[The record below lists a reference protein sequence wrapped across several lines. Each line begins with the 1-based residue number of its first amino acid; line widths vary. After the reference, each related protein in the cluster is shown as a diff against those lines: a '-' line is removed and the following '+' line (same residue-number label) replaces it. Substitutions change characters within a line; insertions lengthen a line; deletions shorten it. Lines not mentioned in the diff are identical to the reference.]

1 MARIPNRRW
10 SASAPGSPEMGLLR
24 ALISNHPLANIFFVV
39 VIVMGL
45 MAYLTMPREQ
55 DPEINFNWVNIST
68 VLPGASA
75 EDVEQRVT
83 NPLEDAIRTVAD
95 VRWVVSSSREGVSNI
110 LVRFTDIDERT
121 FDKRINDLRREI
133 QNKANAELPAE
144 VIDPDILEI
153 TTSNGFPTAMV
164 VLRGQ
169 ADDEHLRFA
178 ARQVRDDLEQIAG
191 VDQVLALGFQ
201 EPELQVE
208 FDSAALAARG
218 LNAADL
224 ADGLRAWFRDTF
236 AGKVRTGDGEWL
248 VRVAGTTADP
258 EEVARFHLQSP
269 GVDGGRV
276 PLDAVATVRRGRE
289 DPRQLASTDGLP
301 AVLLSVTKQSGIN
314 TLDLVDRITAYIDER
329 NVLFEG
335 SGLVLKL
342 ADDQTIPTR
351 TALGVMQ
358 NNALIGLLLVL
369 AVCWVFLGS
378 RIAGLVAIGVVFS
391 ISGTFWVLSMTGSTL
406 NISVLL
412 GIVIVLGML
421 VDDAVVVV
429 ESIYYRMQRGMKPLD
444 AAIGALRE
452 VGLPVLAAV
461 STTIAAFLPLML
473 LPGIVG
479 KFMFIIPFV
488 VTIGLAVSLIEA
500 YWMLPAH
507 VDTLGPRAISRSR
520 TQQLREKYTHWV
532 RVKYT
537 RLLIRVLR
545 TPGRFLA
552 AALGLFVAAVLALAL
567 GAVQFQFFAFDP
579 LRIYYVNVDM
589 PPDASIQETMAETL
603 RVESVVREHLRD
615 GEVRSVVSAAGIKF
629 TDVEPVYGDR
639 HGQVTVS
646 LQPDAPGMRGY
657 DEIIDGMRGAV
668 EAASLRADISFL
680 RMSGGPPAGKAVSVK
695 VRNDDFTELRAAAAE
710 VRRILAAIPDAIDIS
725 DDDDPGRDELSL
737 RVDVLAARNAGLDP
751 GLVARLLRLHVDGE
765 VVADMRDRG
774 EKLELRVRASPR
786 VLDDV
791 EQILSDPVAL
801 PGGGTTTLGALVD
814 AQPRKSPGL
823 IRHWNLRRAITV
835 EADLVEGGINAVE
848 ANRLLVEGWDEVRGR
863 FPNTDLDFSGQLD
876 DIQESLDAMF
886 GLFLLGLGLIYLI
899 LAAQFR
905 SYFQP
910 LLILVT
916 VPLAFTGVTI
926 GLLVSRN
933 PMSLYTLY
941 GVIALTGIAVNAAI
955 VLISA
960 ANDRRR
966 AGMRTLHAT
975 IYAARR
981 RVIAILMTTFT
992 TIAGLFSL
1000 AVGLGG
1006 KSLLWGPVAASIV
1019 WGLAVSA
1026 VLTLF
1031 VIPPLYRFFLQDP
1044 PWYRRAWAW
1053 LKARRTHA
1061 PGPRRRPPPPVS

>member
-1 MARIPNRRW
+1 
-10 SASAPGSPEMGLLR
+10 MGLLA
-24 ALISNHPLANIFFVV
+24 ALIRNHPLANVTFVV

-45 MAYLTMPREQ
+45 MAYAQMPREQ
-55 DPEINFNWVNIST
+55 DPEINFNWVNIAT

-83 NPLEDAIRTVAD
+83 NPLEDSIRNVQD
-95 VRWVVSSSREGVSNI
+95 VRWVVSSSRESVSNI
-110 LVRFTDIDERT
+110 LVRFHDIGERS

-133 QNKANAELPAE
+133 QAKANTELPAE
-144 VIDPDILEI
+144 VVDPDILEI

-164 VLRGQ
+164 VLTGQ
-169 ADDEHLRFA
+169 ADDEHLRYA
-178 ARQVRDDLEQIAG
+178 ARTVRDDLEQLTG
-191 VDQVLALGFQ
+191 VDRVLAIGFQ

-208 FDSAALAARG
+208 FDPTALASRG
-218 LNAADL
+218 LTATAL
-224 ADGLRAWFRDTF
+224 ADGLRLWFRDTF
-236 AGKVRTGDGEWL
+236 AGKVKTGGGEWL

-258 EEVARFHLQSP
+258 EQVASFQLQAP
-269 GVDGGRV
+269 GSTEGRV

-289 DPRQLASTDGLP
+289 DPRQLAATGGQP
-301 AVLLSVTKQSGIN
+301 AVLLSVTKVGFTN
-314 TLDLVDRITAYIDER
+314 TLDLVDRIRGYIDSK
-329 NVLFEG
+329 NQVLAG
-335 SGLVLKL
+335 SGLTLL
-342 ADDQTIPTR
+342 LSDDQTIPTR
-351 TALGVMQ
+351 TALGIMQ
-358 NNALIGLLLVL
+358 NNAVIGLLLVL
-369 AVCWVFLGS
+369 AVCWLFLGS
-378 RIAGLVAIGVVFS
+378 RVASLVALGVVFS
-391 ISGTFWVLSMTGSTL
+391 VAGSFWILSATGSTL

-429 ESIYYRMQRGMKPLD
+429 EAIYYRMQRGM
-444 AAIGALRE
+444 AALPAALEALRE

-479 KFMFIIPFV
+479 KFMFVIPFV
-488 VTIGLAVSLIEA
+488 VTIGLTVSLIEA

-507 VDTLGPRAISRSR
+507 MVTLGRHAIGDSRGQR
-520 TQQLREKYTHWV
+520 RRELWTRRV
-532 RVKYT
+532 RVGYT
-537 RLLIRVLR
+537 RALIRVMR
-545 TPGRFLA
+545 TPGRYLAVAGGLFLA
-552 AALGLFVAAVLALAL
+552 AVAALAMGL
-567 GAVQFQFFAFDP
+567 VKFQFFAFDP
-579 LRIYYVNVDM
+579 LRLYYVNVDM
-589 PPDASIQETMAETL
+589 PPDAPIQETMAQTMAVETL
-603 RVESVVREHLRD
+603 
-615 GEVRSVVSAAGIKF
+615 VRSQLREGEARSLVSMAGIKF

-639 HGQVTVS
+639 HGQIAVS
-646 LQPDAPGMRGY
+646 LNPATPDMRGY
-657 DEIIDGMRGAV
+657 DQIIEDMRAVVEGAPG
-668 EAASLRADISFL
+668 RAEISFL
-680 RMSGGPPAGKAVSVK
+680 KLSGGPPAGKALSVK
-695 VRNDDFTELRAAAAE
+695 VRADDFDELRRAAAA
-710 VRRILAAIPDAIDIS
+710 VRAIIAGIPGAQDIT
-725 DDDDPGRDELSL
+725 DDDNPGRDELSL
-737 RVDVLAARNAGLDP
+737 EVDVLAARNAGLEP
-751 GLVARLLRLHVDGE
+751 GDVARLVRLHVDGE

-774 EKLELRVRASPR
+774 EKLELRVRATPR
-786 VLDDV
+786 SVDQV
-791 EQILSDPVAL
+791 QRVLSDPIAL
-801 PGGGTTTLGALVD
+801 PGGGTTTLGALVR
-814 AQPRKSPGL
+814 AQERSSPGL

-835 EADLVEGGINAVE
+835 EANLAPGSTDTVT
-848 ANRLLVEGWDEVRGR
+848 ANTLLREGWAQVRAD
-863 FPNTDLDFSGQLD
+863 FPATDLDFSGQLD
-876 DIQESLDAMF
+876 DINESLDAMG

-916 VPLAFTGVTI
+916 VPLAFTGVTL

-960 ANDRRR
+960 ANDRRA

-981 RVIAILMTTFT
+981 RVIAVLMTTAT

-1019 WGLAVSA
+1019 WGLAFST

-1031 VIPPLYRFFLQDP
+1031 VIPTLYRYFMRQ
-1044 PWYRRAWAW
+1044 RRA
-1053 LKARRTHA
+1053 KAVRA
-1061 PGPRRRPPPPVS
+1061 PRRRLGLRRA